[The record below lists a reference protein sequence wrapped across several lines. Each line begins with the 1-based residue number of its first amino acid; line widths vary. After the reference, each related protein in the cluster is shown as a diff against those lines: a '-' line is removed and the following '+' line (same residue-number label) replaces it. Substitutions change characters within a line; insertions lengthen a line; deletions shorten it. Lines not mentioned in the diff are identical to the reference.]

1 MNIFKKNI
9 SEKYLFFYRLY
20 MSKTQPKIF
29 FIKNKIKYFCY
40 FKKYK
45 NKNIYEKMANTCDK

>member
-1 MNIFKKNI
+1 
-9 SEKYLFFYRLY
+9 

-29 FIKNKIKYFCY
+29 FRKNKIKYFCY